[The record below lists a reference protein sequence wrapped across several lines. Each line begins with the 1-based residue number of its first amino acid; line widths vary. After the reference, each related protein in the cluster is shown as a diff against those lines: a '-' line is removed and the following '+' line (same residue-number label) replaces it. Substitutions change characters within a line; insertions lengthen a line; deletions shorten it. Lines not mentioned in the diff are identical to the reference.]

1 MRCTCL
7 ALPETLA
14 LTAGE
19 KGSLLGGSW
28 PWREWEGVRGLGG
41 AIKKTRGDALAG
53 HSAYTLVPRGA
64 LGEPRHTPQG
74 REEAAGLALGLASG
88 GWSWTGPRR
97 PPDRT
102 RAEPSS
108 VFRAE
113 AGLGRLRGGRSGK
126 VTLARGGA
134 GAA

>member
-1 MRCTCL
+1 M
-7 ALPETLA
+7 
-14 LTAGE
+14 
-19 KGSLLGGSW
+19 
-28 PWREWEGVRGLGG
+28 GG
-41 AIKKTRGDALAG
+41 AIEKTRGDALAG

-113 AGLGRLRGGRSGK
+113 AGLGRPRGGRSGK

>member
-1 MRCTCL
+1 MYV
-7 ALPETLA
+7 A
-14 LTAGE
+14 
-19 KGSLLGGSW
+19 
-28 PWREWEGVRGLGG
+28 WEGQSRKPEVMLLRVIPL
-41 AIKKTRGDALAG
+41 TRWYQG
-53 HSAYTLVPRGA
+53 
-64 LGEPRHTPQG
+64 G

-113 AGLGRLRGGRSGK
+113 AGLGRPRGGRSGK